1 MQISWC
7 VWAYQTSQIFK
18 VVTQAINFLTELKVK
33 ADLFLEKKQMLCY
46 LYFSY
51 FAHFHGA
58 RDLGKSDLQ
67 GISGSS
73 KHSIQDALVFV
84 ADCACSLADM
94 LLRARGIYAPCR
106 LARCAPKLS
115 PVRRPFLCNAKS
127 SLCCCVPATRGQPQ
141 PFVLQAA
148 LVPQG

>member
-1 MQISWC
+1 M
-7 VWAYQTSQIFK
+7 
-18 VVTQAINFLTELKVK
+18 VTQAINFLTELKVK

-51 FAHFHGA
+51 FAHFRGA
-58 RDLGKSDLQ
+58 RGPGKSDLQ

-73 KHSIQDALVFV
+73 KHSIQDAL
-84 ADCACSLADM
+84 ADCACGLAAM
-94 LLRARGIYAPCR
+94 LLRAQGFYAPYR
-106 LARCAPKLS
+106 LAHCAPKLS
-115 PVRRPFLCNAKS
+115 PVRSPFLCNAKS
-127 SLCCCVPATRGQPQ
+127 SWCCCIAATRGQPQ